1 MSGFLDVLV
10 YASDLRSVAPSYPP
24 NYSEDESAL
33 ESPGFGFGYSSS
45 DYGYTTTDDEGDNRS
60 MKSSRSSAG
69 DLEDDD
75 DDEEET
81 MLTETSHRTIDRTA
95 QVPPLNIP
103 SAQVCHACQPRN
115 PLTPNRTFLR
125 SVPPPNS
132 YTTAHAKNAR
142 AKFAR
147 RAAPSHATHAMHD
160 AGSAAGQEVLG
171 LPRGAAYPRHKPLAR
186 SSIPSTLEPA
196 DTLGS
201 FTHPGIFNEAN
212 LAATHS
218 TLTLTSTPHFEL
230 PADTMHPFYDALP
243 PPTADA
249 LQAAE
254 EEVKSAAANS
264 TAEA

>member
-1 MSGFLDVLV
+1 MAKNSGGHSDPYVTLRLDGNLADRSIKNLGTGTWFMKKGRKGEKPARTKTIIKTLEPQWYECFELFLPLEAEDAKLVFDVFDANTIKDVPMGTAELKYQHLTSPQPAPKALALKEMETRKKKKSKKAKSAPTVSGFLDVLV

-81 MLTETSHRTIDRTA
+81 MLTETSHRTIDHTA

-103 SAQVCHACQPRN
+103 SA
-115 PLTPNRTFLR
+115 
-125 SVPPPNS
+125 
-132 YTTAHAKNAR
+132 
-142 AKFAR
+142 
-147 RAAPSHATHAMHD
+147 
-160 AGSAAGQEVLG
+160 
-171 LPRGAAYPRHKPLAR
+171 
-186 SSIPSTLEPA
+186 
-196 DTLGS
+196 
-201 FTHPGIFNEAN
+201 
-212 LAATHS
+212 
-218 TLTLTSTPHFEL
+218 
-230 PADTMHPFYDALP
+230 
-243 PPTADA
+243 
-249 LQAAE
+249 QAAE